1 MTYANPTWQAYNSA
15 LTKITDEGRAIGPL
29 IAINCGHFIQKDGPK
44 FVSDELTSLLDRGH
58 RGPIYALSRRGLLS
72 RLHLST
78 QGGAL
83 PAPWI
88 FEEPPGGT
96 SLATLMRHLRA
107 TCKEAEAQ
115 GRGWRVVIDGLR
127 PHTQRLWR
135 EMSLQ
140 DRARFLRH
148 LRPWWDV
155 HRHRTAPQTLERI
168 QRASDDGQLRLL
180 AGPRDIALG
189 LSAGGDC
196 AAVREGLAAARE
208 LGLLTV
214 ALTGGRAV
222 AEADHVLA
230 VRSGDPLIVKE
241 VHMTLYHVLW
251 ELVHVFYEL
260 EAAR

>member
-1 MTYANPTWQAYNSA
+1 MGTAP
-15 LTKITDEGRAIGPL
+15 
-29 IAINCGHFIQKDGPK
+29 
-44 FVSDELTSLLDRGH
+44 ELTAVAAAIERRSAPAAAAGEDAELIVRACREMAERFRDGGTLLVFG
-58 RGPIYALSRRGLLS
+58 
-72 RLHLST
+72 T
-78 QGGAL
+78 GGSVADAQHVAVEFAHPVVVGKPAL
-83 PAPWI
+83 PAV
-88 FEEPPGGT
+88 
-96 SLATLMRHLRA
+96 SLATDTAVTTEIARS
-107 TCKEAEAQ
+107 
-115 GRGWRVVIDGLR
+115 RG
-127 PHTQRLWR
+127 
-135 EMSLQ
+135 
-140 DRARFLRH
+140 
-148 LRPWWDV
+148 
-155 HRHRTAPQTLERI
+155 LEEI
-168 QRASDDGQLRLL
+168 FAAQLRLL